1 MVQRIAPADAA
12 SSAHPQ
18 PAARSRRRPA
28 AAGQLPAPS
37 RANGAALASA
47 LGLEGE
53 RMSKVDTAWLRMD
66 CDSNLMMIVG
76 VWVLRPGVS
85 LAALQERVSERLVPF
100 RRFVQLACQDA
111 AGAHWIDDPD
121 FSVGRHVMSRPLK
134 RVRGQSA
141 QAALQARIADLAVQP
156 LDPAHP
162 LWCFEL
168 VEDYD
173 GGSAMIARIHHCI
186 ADGIALIS
194 VMMSLVDGGNLP
206 PKRKRRPTR
215 GGIEGAEDWVADT
228 LIRPLGD
235 LTARALEV
243 AGGGAAKSFSLLAA
257 PQQGLSDTLGQAMDL
272 ARVGGQLA
280 SDLAALALM
289 PDDSPTRLKGKP
301 GKAKRVAWCEPLP
314 LADVK
319 AISKALNCTIND
331 VLLSCVA
338 GAIGSYLRAQGDD
351 THGQEIR
358 AMVPINL
365 RPMEDAWKLGNRFG
379 LVPLVLPIGVDN
391 PIERVFAVRARMN
404 ALKGSLQPLLTFG
417 LLSVAGLMIKPAQDA
432 LLNLFGKKTTAVMT
446 NVPGPTTKLKL
457 CGATLEQNM
466 VWVPQTGSVGLG
478 VSILSYGGGVQFGVI
493 ADTGLCPEPQR
504 IVDEFTPEFERL
516 LMVTMMLP
524 WQDASPPLP
533 T

>member
-1 MVQRIAPADAA
+1 MVQRIAPADTAP
-12 SSAHPQ
+12 SAHPR
-18 PAARSRRRPA
+18 PAARPRRRPPA
-28 AAGQLPAPS
+28 TVPPPAPS
-37 RANGAALASA
+37 RASGTTLASA

-66 CDSNLMMIVG
+66 NI
-76 VWVLRPGVS
+76 
-85 LAALQERVSERLVPF
+85 A
-100 RRFVQLACQDA
+100 
-111 AGAHWIDDPD
+111 
-121 FSVGRHVMSRPLK
+121 RHVVSRPLQP
-134 RVRGQSA
+134 VQGQSA
-141 QAALQARIADLAVQP
+141 QSALQARIADLALQP
-156 LDPAHP
+156 LDHAHP

-168 VEDYD
+168 VEDHE
-173 GGSAMIARIHHCI
+173 GGSALIARIHHCI

-194 VMMSLVDGGNLP
+194 VMMSLVDGGHLP
-206 PKRKRRPTR
+206 PKRKRRTTR

-243 AGGGAAKSFSLLAA
+243 AGGGAAKSFSLIAA
-257 PQQGLSDTLGQAMDL
+257 PQQGLSDTLEQAMDL
-272 ARVGGQLA
+272 ARLGGQLA

-289 PDDSPTRLKGKP
+289 PDDSPTRLKGQP

-319 AISKALNCTIND
+319 AIGKALNCTIND

-351 THGQEIR
+351 TSGQEIR

-379 LVPLVLPIGVDN
+379 LVPLVLPIGIDN

-404 ALKGSLQPLLTFG
+404 ALKGSLQPLITFG
-417 LLSVAGLMIKPAQDA
+417 LLSVAGLMLKPIQDA
-432 LLNLFGKKTTAVMT
+432 LLNLFSKKTTAVMT

-516 LMVTMMLP
+516 LMMTMMLP
-524 WQDASPPLP
+524 WS

>member
-1 MVQRIAPADAA
+1 MVQRIALVDPAPPADLR
-12 SSAHPQ
+12 
-18 PAARSRRRPA
+18 PATRPSRRSA
-28 AAGQLPAPS
+28 ATEQRTAPRS
-37 RANGAALASA
+37 ASTSTLASA

-66 CDSNLMMIVG
+66 SESNLMMIVG
-76 VWVLRPGVS
+76 VWVLRPSVS

-100 RRFVQLACQDA
+100 RRFVQLARQDA

-121 FSVGRHVMSRPLK
+121 FNIDRHVVSRPLK

-141 QAALQARIADLAVQP
+141 QAALQARIAFLAMQP

-168 VEDYD
+168 VEDYE

-206 PKRKRRPTR
+206 PKRKRRPMR
-215 GGIEGAEDWVADT
+215 SGFEGAEDWVADT

-243 AGGGAAKSFSLLAA
+243 AGGGAAKSFSLMTA
-257 PQQGLSDTLGQAMDL
+257 PQQGLSDTLEQAMDL
-272 ARVGGQLA
+272 ARMGGQLA

-289 PDDSPTRLKGKP
+289 PDDSPTRLKGQP
-301 GKAKRVAWCEPLP
+301 GRAKRVAWCEPLP

-319 AISKALNCTIND
+319 AIGKALNCTIND

-351 THGQEIR
+351 TRGQEIR

-379 LVPLVLPIGVDN
+379 LVPLVLPIGIDN
-391 PIERVFAVRARMN
+391 PIERVFAVRTRMN

-493 ADTGLCPEPQR
+493 ADTSLCPEPQR

-524 WQDASPPLP
+524 W
-533 T
+533 TE

>member
-1 MVQRIAPADAA
+1 MVQRIAAAAPPEHPRPAVRARRRA
-12 SSAHPQ
+12 
-18 PAARSRRRPA
+18 PAAKPAPTARRA
-28 AAGQLPAPS
+28 AAPTLV
-37 RANGAALASA
+37 SA

-66 CDSNLMMIVG
+66 SDSNLMMILG

-85 LAALQERVSERLVPF
+85 LADLRERVRERLLPY
-100 RRFVQLACQDA
+100 RRFVQVARQDA
-111 AGAHWIDDPD
+111 TGAHWIDDPD
-121 FSVGRHVMSRPLK
+121 FDIERHVLSRPLERK
-134 RVRGQSA
+134 RGQAA
-141 QAALQARIADLAVQP
+141 QAALQARIADLALQP
-156 LDPAHP
+156 LDHAYP

-168 VEDYD
+168 VEDHE
-173 GGSAMIARIHHCI
+173 GGSALIARIHHCI

-194 VMMSLVDGGNLP
+194 VMMSLVDGGHLP
-206 PKRKRRPTR
+206 PKRVRKPSRA
-215 GGIEGAEDWVADT
+215 GVEGAEDWVADT

-243 AGGGAAKSFSLLAA
+243 AGGSAARSLALMAA
-257 PQQGLSDTLGQAMDL
+257 PQQGLSDTLDQAMDL
-272 ARVGGQLA
+272 ARMGGQLA

-289 PDDSPTRLKGKP
+289 PDDSPTRLKGQP
-301 GKAKRVAWCEPLP
+301 GRAKRVAWCDPLP

-319 AISKALNCTIND
+319 AVGKALNCSIND

-351 THGQEIR
+351 TRGQEIR

-365 RPMEDAWKLGNRFG
+365 RPMEDAWKLGNHFG
-379 LVPLVLPIGVDN
+379 LVPLVLPIGLDN

-404 ALKGSLQPLLTFG
+404 ELKGSLQPLLTFG
-417 LLSVAGLMIKPAQDA
+417 LLSIAGLMIKPAQDA

-446 NVPGPTTKLKL
+446 NVPGPARKLKL

-466 VWVPQTGSVGLG
+466 FWVPQTGSVGLG

-516 LMVTMMLP
+516 LTVTLMLP
-524 WQDASPPLP
+524 WGE
-533 T
+533 

>member
-1 MVQRIAPADAA
+1 MVQRIAPADTAP
-12 SSAHPQ
+12 SAQPR
-18 PAARSRRRPA
+18 PAARTRRRSPAPGQTLVPRRA
-28 AAGQLPAPS
+28 AAPS
-37 RANGAALASA
+37 LASA

-66 CDSNLMMIVG
+66 SESNLMMIVG

-85 LAALQERVSERLVPF
+85 LAALQERVSERLLPF
-100 RRFVQLACQDA
+100 RRFVQLARQDA
-111 AGAHWIDDPD
+111 TGAHWIDDPD
-121 FSVGRHVMSRPLK
+121 FDIKRHVVSRGLK

-141 QAALQARIADLAVQP
+141 QAALQARIADLALQP
-156 LDPAHP
+156 LDHAHP

-168 VEDYD
+168 VEDYE

-243 AGGGAAKSFSLLAA
+243 AGGGAARSFSLIAS

-272 ARVGGQLA
+272 ARMGGQLA

-289 PDDSPTRLKGKP
+289 PDDSPTRLKGQP

-314 LADVK
+314 LDEVK
-319 AISKALNCTIND
+319 AVGRALNCTIND

-338 GAIGSYLRAQGDD
+338 GAIGAYLRAQGDD
-351 THGQEIR
+351 TTGQEIR

-379 LVPLVLPIGVDN
+379 LVPLVLPIGIDN

-404 ALKGSLQPLLTFG
+404 DLKGSLQPLLTFG

-446 NVPGPTTKLKL
+446 NVPGPSTKLKL

-516 LMVTMMLP
+516 LTVTLMLP
-524 WQDASPPLP
+524 WGGA
-533 T
+533 